1 VLDSLPVDN
10 VLISTDGVQK
20 VAEGRHSKARHRQ
33 SRPKVIQPGLAKVAI
48 PGAAVALVATG
59 SAAALPSKHVE
70 FDPSIASS
78 SLQLAR
84 DTTISRDAYRPPI
97 TPATPAKPKPAPKPT
112 PTAKHL
118 KKQAPI
124 PKPTPTKTRA
134 SEKVNTTP
142 APPKITGTKYTTTDL
157 NLWSLPLTGVLLDVL
172 PKGTKVSVTG
182 KVDGIWAEV
191 VSDGKSRW
199 VKAQYLS
206 ATKPVASTAGTI
218 SQAACKS
225 GSGVE
230 DGLTEDAIRVHRAIC
245 AKFPDI
251 TSYGGLRSGDSGSE
265 HSTGHALDIMVS
277 GSEGQEVAD
286 WLKANYKKLGV
297 SQLIWQQHIWTVQ
310 RSSEG
315 WRAMEDRG
323 STTAN
328 HYDHVHVTVYGNSG
342 TV

>member
-1 VLDSLPVDN
+1 M
-10 VLISTDGVQK
+10 
-20 VAEGRHSKARHRQ
+20 
-33 SRPKVIQPGLAKVAI
+33 IQPGIAKVAI
-48 PGAAVALVATG
+48 PGAAVAMVATG
-59 SAAALPSKHVE
+59 SAAALPSHHVQL
-70 FDPSIASS
+70 DPSIASS
-78 SLQLAR
+78 SLQLSR
-84 DTTISRDAYRPPI
+84 DTTVSRDALRPPI
-97 TPATPAKPKPAPKPT
+97 STTSTTPTAAPKPKAS

-124 PKPTPTKTRA
+124 PKPTAAKTRA
-134 SEKVNTTP
+134 AQELNA
-142 APPKITGTKYTTTDL
+142 APPKITGTKYTTTDV
-157 NLWSLPLTGVLLDVL
+157 NLWTLPLTGVLLDVL

-182 KVDGIWAEV
+182 KVDGLYAEV

-206 ATKPVASTAGTI
+206 ATKPVASTSGSI
-218 SQAACKS
+218 SQAACAS

-230 DGLTEDAIRVHRAIC
+230 DGLTQDAIRVHRAIC

-277 GSEGQEVAD
+277 GAEGQEVAD

-323 STTAN
+323 GVTAN

>member
-1 VLDSLPVDN
+1 MS
-10 VLISTDGVQK
+10 
-20 VAEGRHSKARHRQ
+20 AGRHRQARHRQ
-33 SRPKVIQPGLAKVAI
+33 PRPKVIRPGIVKVAI

-59 SAAALPSKHVE
+59 SAAALPGQQVHLNT
-70 FDPSIASS
+70 SIASS

-84 DTTISRDAYRPPI
+84 DAATSRDALRPPLDV
-97 TPATPAKPKPAPKPT
+97 TPSTPAPKPKAA

-124 PKPTPTKTRA
+124 PKPSPTKTRTA
-134 SEKVNTTP
+134 E
-142 APPKITGTKYTTTDL
+142 PPKVIGSKYTTTDV

-172 PKGTKVSVTG
+172 PKGTKVSVSG

-206 ATKPVASTAGTI
+206 ATKPVASTAGAI

-225 GSGVE
+225 GSSVE
-230 DGLTEDAIRVHRAIC
+230 DGLTQDAIRVHRAIC

-251 TSYGGLRSGDSGSE
+251 TSYGGVRSGDSGSE
-265 HSTGHALDIMVS
+265 HSSGHALDIMVS

-286 WLKANYKKLGV
+286 WLHANYKKLGV

-328 HYDHVHVTVYGNSG
+328 HYDHVHVSVYGNSG

>member
-1 VLDSLPVDN
+1 
-10 VLISTDGVQK
+10 
-20 VAEGRHSKARHRQ
+20 VAAGRHKQARHRQ
-33 SRPKVIQPGLAKVAI
+33 SRPKAIQPGIAKVAI
-48 PGAAVALVATG
+48 PGAAVAMVATG
-59 SAAALPSKHVE
+59 SAAALPSHHVQL
-70 FDPSIASS
+70 DPSIASS
-78 SLQLAR
+78 SLQLSR
-84 DTTISRDAYRPPI
+84 DTTVSRDALRPPI
-97 TPATPAKPKPAPKPT
+97 SITSTTPTAAPKPKPS

-124 PKPTPTKTRA
+124 PKPTAAKTRA
-134 SEKVNTTP
+134 AQELNA
-142 APPKITGTKYTTTDL
+142 APPKITGTKYTTTDV
-157 NLWSLPLTGVLLDVL
+157 NLWTLPLTGVLLDVL

-182 KVDGIWAEV
+182 KVDGLYAEV

-206 ATKPVASTAGTI
+206 ATKPVASTSGSI
-218 SQAACKS
+218 SQAACAS

-230 DGLTEDAIRVHRAIC
+230 DGLTQDAIRVHRAIC

-277 GSEGQEVAD
+277 GAEGQEVAD

-323 STTAN
+323 GATAN

>member
-1 VLDSLPVDN
+1 MS
-10 VLISTDGVQK
+10 
-20 VAEGRHSKARHRQ
+20 AGRHRQARHRQ
-33 SRPKVIQPGLAKVAI
+33 PRPKVIRPGIVKVAI

-59 SAAALPSKHVE
+59 SAAALPGQQVHLNT
-70 FDPSIASS
+70 SIASS

-84 DTTISRDAYRPPI
+84 DADISRDALRPPLNV
-97 TPATPAKPKPAPKPT
+97 TPSTPAPKPKAA

-124 PKPTPTKTRA
+124 PKPSPTKTRTA
-134 SEKVNTTP
+134 E
-142 APPKITGTKYTTTDL
+142 PPKVTGSKYTTTDV

-172 PKGTKVSVTG
+172 PKGTKVSVSG

-206 ATKPVASTAGTI
+206 ATKPVASTAGAI

-225 GSGVE
+225 GSSVE
-230 DGLTEDAIRVHRAIC
+230 DGLTQDAIRVHRAIC

-251 TSYGGLRSGDSGSE
+251 SSYGGLRSGDSGSE
-265 HSTGHALDIMVS
+265 HSSGRALDIMVS

-286 WLKANYKKLGV
+286 WLHANYKKLGI
-297 SQLIWQQHIWTVQ
+297 SQLIWSQHIWTVQ

-328 HYDHVHVTVYGNSG
+328 HYDHVHVSVYGNSG

>member
-1 VLDSLPVDN
+1 MR
-10 VLISTDGVQK
+10 T
-20 VAEGRHSKARHRQ
+20 
-33 SRPKVIQPGLAKVAI
+33 GLVKVAI

-59 SAAALPSKHVE
+59 SAAAFPDQHVKL
-70 FDPSIASS
+70 DTTSIASS
-78 SLQLAR
+78 SLQLSR
-84 DTTISRDAYRPPI
+84 ETQVSRDALRPPLDLA
-97 TPATPAKPKPAPKPT
+97 PSVKPSTPKPT
-112 PTAKHL
+112 KANTPAAKHL

-124 PKPTPTKTRA
+124 PKPTQNRA
-134 SEKVNTTP
+134 AQNA
-142 APPKITGTKYTTTDL
+142 APPKAMGSKFTTTDL
-157 NLWSLPLTGVLLDVL
+157 NVWSIPLSGVLLDVL

-182 KVDGIWAEV
+182 KVDGIWAEI
-191 VSDGKSRW
+191 VSDNKSRW
-199 VKAQYLS
+199 VKSAYLS

-218 SQAACKS
+218 SQGVCKS
-225 GSGVE
+225 GSSVE
-230 DGLTEDAIRVHRAIC
+230 DGLTQDAIRVHRAIC

-265 HSTGHALDIMVS
+265 HSSGRALDIMVS

-286 WLKANYKKLGV
+286 WLHANYKKLGI

-323 STTAN
+323 GTTAN
-328 HYDHVHVTVYGNSG
+328 HYDHVHVSVYGNSG

>member
-1 VLDSLPVDN
+1 M
-10 VLISTDGVQK
+10 IK
-20 VAEGRHSKARHRQ
+20 
-33 SRPKVIQPGLAKVAI
+33 PGLAKVAI
-48 PGAAVALVATG
+48 PGAAVAMVATG
-59 SAAALPSKHVE
+59 SAAALPSHNVQL
-70 FDPSIASS
+70 DPSIASS
-78 SLQLAR
+78 SLQLSR
-84 DTTISRDAYRPPI
+84 DTTISRDALRPPI
-97 TPATPAKPKPAPKPT
+97 NPTTATPSATPKPKAT

-124 PKPTPTKTRA
+124 PKPTAAKTRA
-134 SEKVNTTP
+134 SEDLNAGAT
-142 APPKITGTKYTTTDL
+142 PPKITGTKYTTTDV
-157 NLWSLPLTGVLLDVL
+157 NLWSLPLTGLLLDVL

-182 KVDGIWAEV
+182 KVDGLYAEV

-206 ATKPVASTAGTI
+206 ATKPVASVSGAI

-225 GSGVE
+225 GSAVE
-230 DGLTEDAIRVHRAIC
+230 DGLTPDAIRVHRAIC

-251 TSYGGLRSGDSGSE
+251 TSYGGLRAGDSGSE

-286 WLKANYKKLGV
+286 WLHANYKKLGV

-323 STTAN
+323 GVTAN

>member
-1 VLDSLPVDN
+1 MA
-10 VLISTDGVQK
+10 G
-20 VAEGRHSKARHRQ
+20 RHRQ
-33 SRPKVIQPGLAKVAI
+33 ARHKQSRLKGIQPGIVKVAI
-48 PGAAVALVATG
+48 PGAAVAMVATG
-59 SAAALPSKHVE
+59 SAAAFPSQHVKL
-70 FDPSIASS
+70 DPSIASS
-78 SLQLAR
+78 SLQLSR
-84 DTTISRDAYRPPI
+84 DTTISRDALRPPI
-97 TPATPAKPKPAPKPT
+97 NTPSTTPSATPKPKST

-124 PKPTPTKTRA
+124 PKPTSAKTRA
-134 SEKVNTTP
+134 SAEVNA
-142 APPKITGTKYTTTDL
+142 APPKISGTKYTTTDV
-157 NLWSLPLTGVLLDVL
+157 NLWSLPLTGILLDVL

-182 KVDGIWAEV
+182 KVDGLYAEV

-199 VKAQYLS
+199 VKAQYLA
-206 ATKPVASTAGTI
+206 ATKPVAAVAGAI
-218 SQAACKS
+218 SQTVCKS
-225 GSGVE
+225 GSAVE
-230 DGLTEDAIRVHRAIC
+230 DGLTQDAIRVHRAIC

-251 TSYGGLRSGDSGSE
+251 TSYGGMRSGDSGSE

-328 HYDHVHVTVYGNSG
+328 HYDHVHVTVYGNTG

>member
-1 VLDSLPVDN
+1 V
-10 VLISTDGVQK
+10 T
-20 VAEGRHSKARHRQ
+20 EGRHRQARHRQ
-33 SRPKVIQPGLAKVAI
+33 QRKKVIQPGLAKVVI

-59 SAAALPSKHVE
+59 SAAALPAHQVKL
-70 FDPSIASS
+70 DPSIASS
-78 SLQLAR
+78 SLQLSR
-84 DTTISRDAYRPPI
+84 DTTISRDALRPPI
-97 TPATPAKPKPAPKPT
+97 STTSTTPSAAPKPKAS

-124 PKPTPTKTRA
+124 PTPTSAKTRA
-134 SEKVNTTP
+134 AADLNA
-142 APPKITGTKYTTTDL
+142 APPKISGTKYTTTDV
-157 NLWSLPLTGVLLDVL
+157 NLWSLPLTGILLDVL

-182 KVDGIWAEV
+182 KIDGIWAEV

-199 VKAQYLS
+199 IKAQYLS
-206 ATKPVASTAGTI
+206 ATKPVATVAGAI

-225 GSGVE
+225 GSAVE
-230 DGLTEDAIRVHRAIC
+230 DGLTQDAIRVHRAIC

-286 WLKANYKKLGV
+286 WLHANYKKLGV

>member
-1 VLDSLPVDN
+1 M
-10 VLISTDGVQK
+10 T
-20 VAEGRHSKARHRQ
+20 AGRHRQARHRQ
-33 SRPKVIQPGLAKVAI
+33 SRAKMFQPGLVKVAI
-48 PGAAVALVATG
+48 PGAAVAMVATG
-59 SAAALPSKHVE
+59 SAAALPSQHVQL
-70 FDPSIASS
+70 DPSIASS
-78 SLQLAR
+78 SLQLSR
-84 DTTISRDAYRPPI
+84 DATISRDALRPPI
-97 TPATPAKPKPAPKPT
+97 NPTSTAAPKPT
-112 PTAKHL
+112 SSPTAKHL

-124 PKPTPTKTRA
+124 PKPTSAKTRA
-134 SEKVNTTP
+134 AQDLNANATP
-142 APPKITGTKYTTTDL
+142 PTITGTKYTTTDV
-157 NLWSLPLTGVLLDVL
+157 NLWSLPLTGLLLDVL

-182 KVDGIWAEV
+182 KVDGLWAEV

-206 ATKPVASTAGTI
+206 ATKPVAAVSGAI

-225 GSGVE
+225 GSSVE
-230 DGLTEDAIRVHRAIC
+230 SGLTQDAIRVHRAIC

-286 WLKANYKKLGV
+286 WLKANYTKLGV

-315 WRAMEDRG
+315 WRAMADRG
-323 STTAN
+323 GVTAN
-328 HYDHVHVTVYGNSG
+328 HYDHVHVTVYGNTG

>member
-1 VLDSLPVDN
+1 
-10 VLISTDGVQK
+10 
-20 VAEGRHSKARHRQ
+20 
-33 SRPKVIQPGLAKVAI
+33 VIRPGLVKVAI

-59 SAAALPSKHVE
+59 SAAALPGQHVTLDTKITSAPQQLSR
-70 FDPSIASS
+70 DPG
-78 SLQLAR
+78 
-84 DTTISRDAYRPPI
+84 TSRDALRPPLS
-97 TPATPAKPKPAPKPT
+97 TAPT
-112 PTAKHL
+112 PSAQHL

-124 PKPTPTKTRA
+124 PKPTSTKTRA
-134 SEKVNTTP
+134 AS
-142 APPKITGTKYTTTDL
+142 ALPPKVTGTKYTTTDV
-157 NLWSLPLTGVLLDVL
+157 NVWSIPLVGTLLDVL

-182 KVDGIWAEV
+182 KVDGIWAEI
-191 VSDGKSRW
+191 VSDNKSRW
-199 VKAQYLS
+199 VKAVYLS
-206 ATKPVASTAGTI
+206 ATKPVASTTGTI

-225 GSGVE
+225 GSSVE
-230 DGLTEDAIRVHRAIC
+230 SGLTQDAIRVHRAIC

-277 GSEGQEVAD
+277 GAEGQEVAD
-286 WLKANYKKLGV
+286 WLHANYKKLGV

>member
-1 VLDSLPVDN
+1 M
-10 VLISTDGVQK
+10 
-20 VAEGRHSKARHRQ
+20 AEGRHRQARHRQ
-33 SRPKVIQPGLAKVAI
+33 QRKKVIQPGLAKVVI

-59 SAAALPSKHVE
+59 SAAALPAQHVKL
-70 FDPSIASS
+70 DPSIASS
-78 SLQLAR
+78 SLQLSR
-84 DTTISRDAYRPPI
+84 DTTISRDALRPPI
-97 TPATPAKPKPAPKPT
+97 GATSSTPSASPTPKAS

-124 PKPTPTKTRA
+124 PTPTSAKTRA
-134 SEKVNTTP
+134 AADLNA
-142 APPKITGTKYTTTDL
+142 APPKISGTKYTTTDV
-157 NLWSLPLTGVLLDVL
+157 NLWSIPLTGSLLDVL

-182 KVDGIWAEV
+182 KIDGIWAEV

-206 ATKPVASTAGTI
+206 ATKPVASVGGGSI

-225 GSGVE
+225 GSAME
-230 DGLTEDAIRVHRAIC
+230 SGLTQDAIRVHRAIC
-245 AKFPDI
+245 AMFPDI

-265 HSTGHALDIMVS
+265 HSSGRAVDIMINS
-277 GSEGQEVAD
+277 SSEGQEIAD

-297 SQLIWQQHIWTVQ
+297 SQLIWEQHIWTVQ

-323 STTAN
+323 SATAN
-328 HYDHVHVTVYGNSG
+328 HMDHVHVSVYGNSG

>member
-1 VLDSLPVDN
+1 ML
-10 VLISTDGVQK
+10 
-20 VAEGRHSKARHRQ
+20 
-33 SRPKVIQPGLAKVAI
+33 QPGLVKVAI
-48 PGAAVALVATG
+48 PGAAVAMVATG
-59 SAAALPSKHVE
+59 SAAALPSQHVQL
-70 FDPSIASS
+70 DPSIASS
-78 SLQLAR
+78 SLQLSR
-84 DTTISRDAYRPPI
+84 DATISRDALRPPI
-97 TPATPAKPKPAPKPT
+97 NPTSAPTAAPKPKAS

-124 PKPTPTKTRA
+124 PKPTSAKTRA
-134 SEKVNTTP
+134 AQDLNANAT
-142 APPKITGTKYTTTDL
+142 PPKVTGTKYTTTDV
-157 NLWSLPLTGVLLDVL
+157 NLWSLPLTGLLLDVL
-172 PKGTKVSVTG
+172 PKGTKVSVSG
-182 KVDGIWAEV
+182 KVDGVWSEV

-199 VKAQYLS
+199 VKSQYLS
-206 ATKPVASTAGTI
+206 ATKPVAAVAGAI
-218 SQAACKS
+218 SQAVCKS
-225 GSGVE
+225 GSSVE
-230 DGLTEDAIRVHRAIC
+230 NGLTQDAIRVHRAIC

-286 WLKANYKKLGV
+286 WLHANYKKLGV

-323 STTAN
+323 GTTAN
-328 HYDHVHVTVYGNSG
+328 HYDHVHVTVYGNTG

>member
-1 VLDSLPVDN
+1 V
-10 VLISTDGVQK
+10 I
-20 VAEGRHSKARHRQ
+20 
-33 SRPKVIQPGLAKVAI
+33 RPGIAKVAI

-59 SAAALPSKHVE
+59 SAAAFPDQHVQLDTKITSAPQQLSR
-70 FDPSIASS
+70 DPG
-78 SLQLAR
+78 
-84 DTTISRDAYRPPI
+84 TSRDALRPPL
-97 TPATPAKPKPAPKPT
+97 TTAPTTPKPS
-112 PTAKHL
+112 AKHL

-124 PKPTPTKTRA
+124 PKPTSTKTRA
-134 SEKVNTTP
+134 AS
-142 APPKITGTKYTTTDL
+142 ALPPKVTGTKYTTTDV
-157 NLWSLPLTGVLLDVL
+157 NVWSIPLVGTLLDVL

-182 KVDGIWAEV
+182 KVDGIWSEI

-199 VKAQYLS
+199 VKSQYLS
-206 ATKPVASTAGTI
+206 ATKPVASTAGAI

-225 GSGVE
+225 GSAVE
-230 DGLTEDAIRVHRAIC
+230 DGLTPDAIRVHRAIC

-277 GSEGQEVAD
+277 GAEGQEVAD
-286 WLKANYKKLGV
+286 WLHANYKKLGI
-297 SQLIWQQHIWTVQ
+297 SQLIWSQHIWTVQ

-315 WRAMEDRG
+315 WRYMEDRG

>member
-1 VLDSLPVDN
+1 
-10 VLISTDGVQK
+10 
-20 VAEGRHSKARHRQ
+20 
-33 SRPKVIQPGLAKVAI
+33 VIQPGLIKVAI
-48 PGAAVALVATG
+48 PGAAVAMVATG
-59 SAAALPSKHVE
+59 SAAALPSQHVQL
-70 FDPSIASS
+70 DPSIASS
-78 SLQLAR
+78 SLQLSR
-84 DTTISRDAYRPPI
+84 DSTISRDALRPPI
-97 TPATPAKPKPAPKPT
+97 TSTTPPKPT
-112 PTAKHL
+112 SSPTAKHL

-124 PKPTPTKTRA
+124 PKPTSAKTRA
-134 SEKVNTTP
+134 AQELNA
-142 APPKITGTKYTTTDL
+142 APPKVSGTKYTTTDV
-157 NLWSLPLTGVLLDVL
+157 NLWSLPLTGLLLDVL
-172 PKGTKVSVTG
+172 PKGTQVSVTG

-206 ATKPVASTAGTI
+206 ATKPVASVSGSI

-225 GSGVE
+225 GSAVE
-230 DGLTEDAIRVHRAIC
+230 EGLTPDAIRVHRAIC

-265 HSTGHALDIMVS
+265 HATGHALDIMVS

-286 WLKANYKKLGV
+286 WLQANYKKLGV

-323 STTAN
+323 GTTAN
-328 HYDHVHVTVYGNSG
+328 HYDHVHVSVYGNSG

>member
-1 VLDSLPVDN
+1 M
-10 VLISTDGVQK
+10 
-20 VAEGRHSKARHRQ
+20 
-33 SRPKVIQPGLAKVAI
+33 IQPGIAKVAI
-48 PGAAVALVATG
+48 PGAAVAMVATG
-59 SAAALPSKHVE
+59 SAAALPSHHVQL
-70 FDPSIASS
+70 DPSIASS
-78 SLQLAR
+78 SLQLSR
-84 DTTISRDAYRPPI
+84 DTTVSRDALRPPI
-97 TPATPAKPKPAPKPT
+97 SITSTTPTAAPKPKPS

-124 PKPTPTKTRA
+124 PKPTAAKTRA
-134 SEKVNTTP
+134 AQELNA
-142 APPKITGTKYTTTDL
+142 APPKITGTKYTTTDV
-157 NLWSLPLTGVLLDVL
+157 NLWTLPLTGVLLDVL

-182 KVDGIWAEV
+182 KVDGLYAEV

-206 ATKPVASTAGTI
+206 ATKPVASTSGSI
-218 SQAACKS
+218 SQAACAS

-230 DGLTEDAIRVHRAIC
+230 DGLTQDAIRVHRAIC

-277 GSEGQEVAD
+277 GAEGQEVAD

-323 STTAN
+323 GATAN
-328 HYDHVHVTVYGNSG
+328 HYDHVHVTVCGNSG

>member
-1 VLDSLPVDN
+1 
-10 VLISTDGVQK
+10 
-20 VAEGRHSKARHRQ
+20 
-33 SRPKVIQPGLAKVAI
+33 VIQPGLIKVAI
-48 PGAAVALVATG
+48 PGAAVAMVATG
-59 SAAALPSKHVE
+59 SAAALPSQHVQL
-70 FDPSIASS
+70 DPSIASS
-78 SLQLAR
+78 SLQLSR
-84 DTTISRDAYRPPI
+84 DSTISRDALRPPI
-97 TPATPAKPKPAPKPT
+97 TSTTPPKPT
-112 PTAKHL
+112 SSPTAKHL

-124 PKPTPTKTRA
+124 PKPTSAKTRA
-134 SEKVNTTP
+134 AQELNA
-142 APPKITGTKYTTTDL
+142 APPKVSGTKYTTTDV
-157 NLWSLPLTGVLLDVL
+157 NLWSLPLTGLLLDVL
-172 PKGTKVSVTG
+172 PKGTQVSVTG

-206 ATKPVASTAGTI
+206 ATKPVASVSGSI

-225 GSGVE
+225 GSAVE
-230 DGLTEDAIRVHRAIC
+230 EGLTPDAIRVHRAIC

-265 HSTGHALDIMVS
+265 HATGHALDIMVS

-286 WLKANYKKLGV
+286 WLKVNYKKLGV

>member
-1 VLDSLPVDN
+1 M
-10 VLISTDGVQK
+10 
-20 VAEGRHSKARHRQ
+20 
-33 SRPKVIQPGLAKVAI
+33 
-48 PGAAVALVATG
+48 VATG
-59 SAAALPSKHVE
+59 SAAALPSQHVK

-78 SLQLAR
+78 SLQLSR
-84 DTTISRDAYRPPI
+84 DTTISRDALRPPI
-97 TPATPAKPKPAPKPT
+97 TTTSTPPSATPKPKST

-124 PKPTPTKTRA
+124 PKPTAAKTRA
-134 SEKVNTTP
+134 AQDLNANAT
-142 APPKITGTKYTTTDL
+142 PPKISGTKYTTTDV
-157 NLWSLPLTGVLLDVL
+157 NLWTLPLTGILLDVL

-182 KVDGIWAEV
+182 KVDGLYAEV

-199 VKAQYLS
+199 VKSQYLS
-206 ATKPVASTAGTI
+206 ATKPVAAVVGAI

-225 GSGVE
+225 GSAME
-230 DGLTEDAIRVHRAIC
+230 DGLTQDAIRVHRAIC

-265 HSTGHALDIMVS
+265 HSSGRAVDIMINS
-277 GSEGQEVAD
+277 SSEGQEIAD

-297 SQLIWQQHIWTVQ
+297 SQLIWEQHIWTVQ

-323 STTAN
+323 GATAN
-328 HYDHVHVTVYGNSG
+328 HMDHVHVSVYGNSG

>member
-1 VLDSLPVDN
+1 M
-10 VLISTDGVQK
+10 
-20 VAEGRHSKARHRQ
+20 AGRHRQARHRQ
-33 SRPKVIQPGLAKVAI
+33 LRPKVISPGLAKVAI

-59 SAAALPSKHVE
+59 SASALPSSSPVTL
-70 FDPSIASS
+70 DTPVASS
-78 SLQLAR
+78 SLQL
-84 DTTISRDAYRPPI
+84 SRDAVVSRDALRPPI
-97 TPATPAKPKPAPKPT
+97 NPTTAPTPTAAPKPKPS

-124 PKPTPTKTRA
+124 PKPTAPKTRA
-134 SEKVNTTP
+134 AEDL
-142 APPKITGTKYTTTDL
+142 AAQAAPKISGTKYTTTDV
-157 NLWSLPLTGVLLDVL
+157 NLWSLPITGLLLDVL

-182 KVDGIWAEV
+182 KLDGVWAEV

-206 ATKPVASTAGTI
+206 ATKPVAAVTGAI
-218 SQAACKS
+218 SQAACSS
-225 GSGVE
+225 GSAVE
-230 DGLTEDAIRVHRAIC
+230 NGITQDAIRVHRAIC

-277 GSEGQEVAD
+277 GSEGQAVAD

-315 WRAMEDRG
+315 WRAMPDRG
-323 STTAN
+323 GATAN
-328 HYDHVHVTVYGNSG
+328 HFDHVHVTVYGNSG

>member
-1 VLDSLPVDN
+1 M
-10 VLISTDGVQK
+10 
-20 VAEGRHSKARHRQ
+20 
-33 SRPKVIQPGLAKVAI
+33 KVAI
-48 PGAAVALVATG
+48 PGAAVAMVATG
-59 SAAALPSKHVE
+59 SAAALPSQHVQL
-70 FDPSIASS
+70 DPSIASS
-78 SLQLAR
+78 SLQLSR
-84 DTTISRDAYRPPI
+84 DATISRDALRPPI
-97 TPATPAKPKPAPKPT
+97 NPTTTPSAAPKPKAS

-124 PKPTPTKTRA
+124 PKPTSAKTRA
-134 SEKVNTTP
+134 AEKIAA
-142 APPKITGTKYTTTDL
+142 APKATGTKYTTTDV
-157 NLWSLPLTGVLLDVL
+157 NLWSLPLTGLLLDVL

-182 KVDGIWAEV
+182 KVDGLYAEV

-206 ATKPVASTAGTI
+206 ATKPVATVSGAI

-225 GSGVE
+225 GSAVE
-230 DGLTEDAIRVHRAIC
+230 DGLTQDAIRVHRAIC

-251 TSYGGLRSGDSGSE
+251 SSYGGLRSGDSGSE
-265 HSTGHALDIMVS
+265 HSSGRALDIMVS

-297 SQLIWQQHIWTVQ
+297 SQLIWEQHIWTVQ

-323 STTAN
+323 GATAN
-328 HYDHVHVTVYGNSG
+328 HYDHVHVSVYGNSG

>member
-1 VLDSLPVDN
+1 
-10 VLISTDGVQK
+10 
-20 VAEGRHSKARHRQ
+20 VAEGRHRQARHRQ
-33 SRPKVIQPGLAKVAI
+33 QRKKVIQPGLAKVVI

-59 SAAALPSKHVE
+59 SAAALPAQQVKL
-70 FDPSIASS
+70 DPSIASS
-78 SLQLAR
+78 SLQLSR
-84 DTTISRDAYRPPI
+84 DATISRDALRPPI
-97 TPATPAKPKPAPKPT
+97 NTTSTKPSAAPKPKAS

-124 PKPTPTKTRA
+124 PTPTSAKTRA
-134 SEKVNTTP
+134 AAGLNA
-142 APPKITGTKYTTTDL
+142 APPKISGTKYTTTDV
-157 NLWSLPLTGVLLDVL
+157 NLWSLPLTGILLDVL

-182 KVDGIWAEV
+182 KIDGIWAEV
-191 VSDGKSRW
+191 VTDGKSRW
-199 VKAQYLS
+199 IKAQYLS
-206 ATKPVASTAGTI
+206 ATKPVASVAGAI

-225 GSGVE
+225 GSAVE
-230 DGLTEDAIRVHRAIC
+230 NGLTQDAIRVHRAIC

-286 WLKANYKKLGV
+286 WLHANYKKLGV

-315 WRAMEDRG
+315 WRAMADRG

>member
-1 VLDSLPVDN
+1 M
-10 VLISTDGVQK
+10 
-20 VAEGRHSKARHRQ
+20 
-33 SRPKVIQPGLAKVAI
+33 IQPGIAKVAI
-48 PGAAVALVATG
+48 PGAAVAMVATG
-59 SAAALPSKHVE
+59 SAAALPSQQVHL
-70 FDPSIASS
+70 DPSIASS
-78 SLQLAR
+78 SLQLSR
-84 DTTISRDAYRPPI
+84 DTTISRDALRPPI
-97 TPATPAKPKPAPKPT
+97 SVPSTTPSAAPKPKPS

-124 PKPTPTKTRA
+124 PKPTAAKTRA
-134 SEKVNTTP
+134 AQELNA
-142 APPKITGTKYTTTDL
+142 APPKISGTKYTTTDV

-218 SQAACKS
+218 SQAACQS

-230 DGLTEDAIRVHRAIC
+230 DGLTQDAIRVHRAIC

-277 GSEGQEVAD
+277 GAEGQEVAD

-323 STTAN
+323 GATAN

>member
-1 VLDSLPVDN
+1 M
-10 VLISTDGVQK
+10 I
-20 VAEGRHSKARHRQ
+20 
-33 SRPKVIQPGLAKVAI
+33 RPGIAKVVI

-59 SAAALPSKHVE
+59 SAAALPDHHVKL
-70 FDPSIASS
+70 DPSIASS
-78 SLQLAR
+78 SLQLSRGA
-84 DTTISRDAYRPPI
+84 TVSRDALRPPI
-97 TPATPAKPKPAPKPT
+97 STTPAKPAPKPKPT

-124 PKPTPTKTRA
+124 PKPIPTKT
-134 SEKVNTTP
+134 P
-142 APPKITGTKYTTTDL
+142 AAANATPPKVMGTKYTTTDV
-157 NLWSLPLTGVLLDVL
+157 NLWSLPVTGVLLDVL

-191 VSDGKSRW
+191 VSDNKSRW
-199 VKAQYLS
+199 VKAVYLS
-206 ATKPVASTAGTI
+206 ATKPVASTAGAI

-225 GSGVE
+225 GSSVE

-265 HSTGHALDIMVS
+265 HSSGHALDIMVS

-286 WLKANYKKLGV
+286 WLHANYKKLGV

-328 HYDHVHVTVYGNSG
+328 HYDHVHVSVYGNSG

>member
-1 VLDSLPVDN
+1 M
-10 VLISTDGVQK
+10 I
-20 VAEGRHSKARHRQ
+20 
-33 SRPKVIQPGLAKVAI
+33 RPGIVKVAI

-59 SAAALPSKHVE
+59 SAAALPGQQVHLNT
-70 FDPSIASS
+70 SIASS

-84 DTTISRDAYRPPI
+84 DAATSRDALRPPLDV
-97 TPATPAKPKPAPKPT
+97 TPSTPAPKPKAA

-124 PKPTPTKTRA
+124 PKPSPTKTRTA
-134 SEKVNTTP
+134 E
-142 APPKITGTKYTTTDL
+142 PPKVIGSKYTTTDV

-172 PKGTKVSVTG
+172 PKGTKVSVSG

-206 ATKPVASTAGTI
+206 ATKPVASTVGAI

-225 GSGVE
+225 GSAVE
-230 DGLTEDAIRVHRAIC
+230 DGLTQDAIRVHRAIC

-251 TSYGGLRSGDSGSE
+251 TSYGGVRSGDSGSE
-265 HSTGHALDIMVS
+265 HSSGHALDIMVS

-286 WLKANYKKLGV
+286 WLHANYKKLGV

-328 HYDHVHVTVYGNSG
+328 HYDHVHVSVYGNSG

>member
-1 VLDSLPVDN
+1 M
-10 VLISTDGVQK
+10 I
-20 VAEGRHSKARHRQ
+20 
-33 SRPKVIQPGLAKVAI
+33 RPGIAKVVI

-59 SAAALPSKHVE
+59 SAAALPDHHVNL
-70 FDPSIASS
+70 DTPLASS
-78 SLQLAR
+78 SLQLSR
-84 DTTISRDAYRPPI
+84 DTTISRDALRPPI
-97 TPATPAKPKPAPKPT
+97 NPSPTTAAPKPKST

-124 PKPTPTKTRA
+124 PKTTPTKTRA
-134 SEKVNTTP
+134 ATGAT
-142 APPKITGTKYTTTDL
+142 PPKAMGSKFTTTDV

-172 PKGTKVSVTG
+172 PKGTKVAVSG
-182 KVDGIWAEV
+182 KVDGVWAEV
-191 VSDGKSRW
+191 VSDNKSRW
-199 VKAQYLS
+199 VKSAYLS
-206 ATKPVASTAGTI
+206 ATKPVATTAGAI
-218 SQAACKS
+218 SQAVCKA
-225 GSGVE
+225 GSAVE
-230 DGLTEDAIRVHRAIC
+230 DGLTADAISVHRAIC

-286 WLKANYKKLGV
+286 WLHANYEKFGV

-323 STTAN
+323 GTTAN